1 MKETVYIETSFVSLL
16 VADPSRDVSIAGNQ
30 QVTRDWWERR
40 RHAFQCVTSDET
52 VREASQG
59 DERQVRLR
67 LEKLR
72 GMPVLPVSDEA
83 EMLAAQF
90 LATGSLPVAARADAS
105 HLAIATL
112 AETDYLLTWN
122 CRHLAN
128 AQILRRLEREA
139 TRRGW
144 SLPYVCTPHELM
156 GELNYESETGPDI

>member
-1 MKETVYIETSFVSLL
+1 MREIVYIETSFVSLL

-30 QVTRDWWERR
+30 QITRDWWENR
-40 RHAFQCVTSDET
+40 RHVFQCVTSDET
-52 VREASQG
+52 LREAAQG
-59 DERQVRLR
+59 NERQAALR

-72 GMPVLPVSDEA
+72 GMPVLPISDEA
-83 EMLAAQF
+83 EALAAQF
-90 LATGSLPVAARADAS
+90 LATGSLPLAARVDAS

-139 TRRGW
+139 ARRGW
-144 SLPYVCTPHELM
+144 RLPHVCTPQELM
-156 GELNYESETGPDI
+156 GDLTYEGETGPDI